1 MKNPNGYGTVSIIDR
16 KSRRRKPY
24 RVQVFVDWTDE
35 GKPIKKT
42 IGYARTRAEGKQ
54 MLAKYHDEPFDLD
67 MNNVTFEY
75 LFNKWYEYKKTT
87 RIGDK
92 AKKKYLSIRKKI

>member
-35 GKPIKKT
+35 VN
-42 IGYARTRAEGKQ
+42 
-54 MLAKYHDEPFDLD
+54 L
-67 MNNVTFEY
+67 
-75 LFNKWYEYKKTT
+75 
-87 RIGDK
+87 
-92 AKKKYLSIRKKI
+92 